1 MFKLSN
7 RKNYTNELIQLIT
20 LPAKILVLLLLTI
33 IVAMPVQ
40 GQQPFQDAKGESSIF
55 IPDGGFA
62 QINVADPSIRLGF
75 LRNISSEEWIYGFNL
90 SGKLTGTRAGL
101 INNNNVAPDAQVGF
115 TIGKNDPFTEKL
127 KLDQIIVS
135 RYLRERLQTLL
146 LERGLLKNGEV
157 LPKPKTAKNLVEY
170 LGEVTESGLLRG
182 IDIGQVFDLPELKKF
197 APNFSRILFQGGYSF
212 KQYNLYSPT
221 AAFNDQIYKKNFHSP
236 SAQLI
241 YFKQLTGRKL
251 LGAAIGVQRSNNSG
265 DLTEVEVRDFTSA
278 VSGSTTREVSRVR
291 KALRGDYK
299 ESTRAFINADF
310 AWFPAALESRIG
322 VNFFTRSGLIGN
334 EKGFRPGIGLFL
346 SEKGAP
352 TRVVGGVS
360 VSLDNNRKANIALTA
375 GFNF

>member
-1 MFKLSN
+1 MFNLSN
-7 RKNYTNELIQLIT
+7 QKNDKNNLTQLFT
-20 LPAKILVLLLLTI
+20 LPGKILAFMFLAITI
-33 IVAMPVQ
+33 GMPAQ

-55 IPDGGFA
+55 ITDGGFA
-62 QINVADPSIRLGF
+62 QINIADPSIRLGF
-75 LRNISSEEWIYGFNL
+75 LRNISNEEWTYGFNL
-90 SGKLTGTRAGL
+90 SGKLTGTRAAL
-101 INNNNVAPDAQVGF
+101 INNNNVAPDAQFSF
-115 TIGKNDPFTEKL
+115 TIGKNDPFSGKL
-127 KLDQIIVS
+127 ELDQIIVS

-146 LERGLLKNGEV
+146 LEKGLLKKGET

-182 IDIGQVFDLPELKKF
+182 IDTGQIFDLPELKKF

-221 AAFNDQIYKKNFHSP
+221 ATFDNQIHKKNFHSP

-241 YFKQLTGRKL
+241 YFRQLTGRKL
-251 LGAAIGVQRSNNSG
+251 LGASVGVQRSNNIG
-265 DLTEVEVRDFTSA
+265 DFTEVEVRDFTSA
-278 VSGSTTREVSRVR
+278 VSGSTTREVSRIR

-299 ESTRAFINADF
+299 ESTKAFINTDF

-322 VNFFTRSGLIGN
+322 VNFFTRSGLTGN

-360 VSLDNNRKANIALTA
+360 VSLDNNRKANVALTA